1 MTRPTLA
8 QHDTRLAL
16 LEQGKAHDA
25 EHDRAVIDKL
35 DKITAE
41 IASLRKY
48 VEGEVKLIAER
59 QTKTET
65 RVDKVLGNVRAF
77 GAGMAA
83 AFTLLGG
90 GIATAIGNVLGWF
103 K

>member
-8 QHDTRLAL
+8 QHETRLAL
-16 LEQGKAHDA
+16 LEAKDEALLPA
-25 EHDRAVIDKL
+25 LK
-35 DKITAE
+35 E
-41 IASLRKY
+41 IRD
-48 VEGEVKLIAER
+48 EVKTLREHVDTKLETLTER
-59 QTKTET
+59 QTTVET

-83 AFTLLGG
+83 AFTLIG
-90 GIATAIGNVLGWF
+90 TAIGAGITGLMEFF

>member
-1 MTRPTLA
+1 MSA
-8 QHDTRLAL
+8 QHPTQGEQLVGMRKDIDHLIHSVDEWRKAD
-16 LEQGKAHDA
+16 EQGKADRLA
-25 EHDRAVIDKL
+25 ELKAIREDIAVL
-35 DKITAE
+35 T
-41 IASLRKY
+41 
-48 VEGEVKLIAER
+48 ER

-83 AFTLLGG
+83 AFTLIGTALGAG
-90 GIATAIGNVLGWF
+90 LSSFLEWL

>member
-8 QHDTRLAL
+8 QHETRLAL
-16 LEQGKAHDA
+16 LEQGAAHDA
-25 EHDRAVIDKL
+25 AHDEAML
-35 DKITAE
+35 DALKE
-41 IASLRKY
+41 IRD
-48 VEGEVKLIAER
+48 EVKALREHVDTKFDNLSER

-83 AFTLLGG
+83 AFTLIGTALGA
-90 GIATAIGNVLGWF
+90 GISSVLEWF

>member
-1 MTRPTLA
+1 MASRGPTQGEQLVGMRK
-8 QHDTRLAL
+8 DIDRLVEIVSEAKAMIERNESARQDEIKAIRAEVTAL
-16 LEQGKAHDA
+16 SKRQGA
-25 EHDRAVIDKL
+25 
-35 DKITAE
+35 
-41 IASLRKY
+41 
-48 VEGEVKLIAER
+48 
-59 QTKTET
+59 TET

-90 GIATAIGNVLGWF
+90 GIATAVGQLLGWF

>member
-1 MTRPTLA
+1 MSERNPT
-8 QHDTRLAL
+8 QG
-16 LEQGKAHDA
+16 EQLVGMRKDIDHLIRSVDEWRKSDEAGKAERLVRMEA
-25 EHDRAVIDKL
+25 IRV
-35 DKITAE
+35 E
-41 IASLRKY
+41 IASLTD
-48 VEGEVKLIAER
+48 R

-83 AFTLLGG
+83 AFTLIGTALGAG
-90 GIATAIGNVLGWF
+90 LTSILEWL

>member
-1 MTRPTLA
+1 MEQAIRDVSAGHA
-8 QHDTRLAL
+8 QRVCAPGLWAVWRD
-16 LEQGKAHDA
+16 DA
-25 EHDRAVIDKL
+25 GVHV
-35 DKITAE
+35 
-41 IASLRKY
+41 
-48 VEGEVKLIAER
+48 EVKAINDKVEALSDR

-83 AFTLLGG
+83 AFTLIGTALGAG
-90 GIATAIGNVLGWF
+90 LSSILEWL